1 MTVNDYL
8 KKNNIT
14 KYRLAKMC
22 NLPYGTLNDICI
34 GKTDI
39 TKCSGETLLKIANA
53 LNISVDD
60 LLGKKTFVP
69 SIGLRRISEKIIP
82 VAEKYKLKS
91 VYIFGSY
98 ARNEEKENSDVD
110 ILIDREGSDV
120 RGMFA
125 MSALYNDL
133 KESIGKDI
141 DLVTLQSLNQASTL
155 KNNSDFIINVIRERI
170 KIYG

>member
-8 KKNNIT
+8 KKNNMT
-14 KYRLAKMC
+14 KYRLAKKC

-53 LNISVDD
+53 LNVSVDD
-60 LLGKKTFVP
+60 LLGKKTLVP

-155 KNNSDFIINVIRERI
+155 KNNPDFIINVIRERI

>member
-8 KKNNIT
+8 KKNNMT
-14 KYRLAKMC
+14 KYRLAKTC

-60 LLGKKTFVP
+60 LLGKKTIVP

-110 ILIDREGSDV
+110 ILVDREGSDV
-120 RGMFA
+120 QGMFA